1 MTEEQECYIYK
12 ITCVPEQKSYVGQTQ
27 KYKYK
32 DEKPYKYGIAGRW
45 CDHVSSARS
54 SETPLHT
61 SIREHGAESFVY
73 EFIEKVEDKHAD
85 EREAYWI
92 RELNTAAPSG
102 YNVMSHSRCKHR
114 QGTTVAGLYTSTA
127 TAVELKTICR
137 DGSPRIVYVYVT
149 TPTETKRFTFGQ
161 AVTASHEE
169 ALAEAN
175 AMVEEFRAA
184 GVTVKDSN
192 KRSPFEN
199 QQLKK
204 IRLAVFNKTM
214 VAVYITTNSGQQR
227 ICFGSKKIPYEKA
240 LESSRRFI
248 DGLQTDVLEDNL

>member
-12 ITCVPEQKSYVGQTQ
+12 ITCLPEQKSYVGQTQ

-32 DEKPYKYGIAGRW
+32 DEKPYRYGIAGRW

-54 SETPLHT
+54 SETPFHK
-61 SIREHGAESFVY
+61 SIREHGAENFIY
-73 EFIEKVEDKHAD
+73 EMIERVDDVDAD
-85 EREAYWI
+85 ERETHWI
-92 RELNTAAPSG
+92 RELNTLAPKG

-114 QGTTVAGLYTSTA
+114 QGTTVADIYLRSA
-127 TAVELKTICR
+127 TAIELKTICR
-137 DGSPRIVYVYVT
+137 DGSPRLVYVYVT
-149 TPTETKRFTFGQ
+149 TPTEMKRFTFGQ
-161 AVTASHEE
+161 SLSASYEE

-175 AMVEEFRAA
+175 AMLDKFREA

-204 IRLAVFNKTM
+204 IRLALFNKTM

-240 LESSRRFI
+240 LEKARLFI
-248 DGLQTDVLEDNL
+248 DELQTDVLEDNL